1 MCLATAITADMLPLL
16 LLLLLLKL
24 MLLLRLLLLTTGL
37 IPVKYS
43 SPLRSLPKP
52 TSPSLRTLPPSSSS
66 PPPLSTSCGCK
77 DEAPAV
83 KGSLVIWGRKHCS
96 NTRSDKIL
104 SSDRAATGKS
114 SQVKSRHLLVQD
126 GLVGERASERLT
138 DLLTD
143 SERLTDAMND

>member
-1 MCLATAITADMLPLL
+1 MDIVVWMVWWYGYYTCSWVRLCLATAITADMLPLL

-37 IPVKYS
+37 IPVQYS

-66 PPPLSTSCGCK
+66 SPPLSTSCGCK
-77 DEAPAV
+77 DEAPV

-104 SSDRAATGKS
+104 SSDRAATGES
-114 SQVKSRHLLVQD
+114 SQVK
-126 GLVGERASERLT
+126 ASADPGRLGW
-138 DLLTD
+138 
-143 SERLTDAMND
+143 